1 LNRLAI
7 AEIAAKKEN
16 CNILPLYTLFIQ
28 MELCC
33 DGNLAKYLQKIKV
46 VNRAN
51 AFLICDQILQGAQYL
66 HEHGI
71 VHRDLKPANIFLNK
85 L

>member
-1 LNRLAI
+1 
-7 AEIAAKKEN
+7 
-16 CNILPLYTLFIQ
+16 
-28 MELCC
+28 MELCI
-33 DGNLAKYLQKIKV
+33 DGNLAKWLQQMKQI
-46 VNRAN
+46 NQTN

-85 L
+85 SENLVKIGDFGLSALIQDHD